1 MGMRRKPYIIISMA
15 FMSFNW
21 AMMALAVN
29 GKYGAIF
36 CLLGANLGCA
46 VANVCCEA
54 ITVLSFPPIWVLDAV
69 WLLTLTPVVQFG
81 NHVRLNSSRTF
92 FNELFLKLSSIFKP
106 RYLTTKYT

>member
-1 MGMRRKPYIIISMA
+1 MSDNYPIMGMRRKPYIIISMA

-54 ITVLSFPPIWVLDAV
+54 ITVPSLLHSYMGSRRNLD
-69 WLLTLTPVVQFG
+69 TDTDP
-81 NHVRLNSSRTF
+81 
-92 FNELFLKLSSIFKP
+92 
-106 RYLTTKYT
+106 